1 MVIDNKDNMGKIT
14 SLGAPTFNAE
24 KFEQVLHYI
33 IYKTGNSDN
42 VGKTVLFKLLYF
54 CDFNNLEKYKEY
66 LTGETYLKWKQGPAP
81 VHFDSAVESLKNKKA
96 ILVKRRPFFGHWQ
109 KKFWAQKEPT
119 MDKLNKKEIIMIGV
133 VLNKLGKMSAN
144 TISNY
149 SHKDI
154 PWIATE
160 DNQVIDY
167 RLVFYRKAKDFA

>member
-96 ILVKRRPFFGHWQ
+96 ILVKSGPFLAIGRRNFGR
-109 KKFWAQKEPT
+109 KRNP
-119 MDKLNKKEIIMIGV
+119 
-133 VLNKLGKMSAN
+133 
-144 TISNY
+144 
-149 SHKDI
+149 
-154 PWIATE
+154 PWT
-160 DNQVIDY
+160 N
-167 RLVFYRKAKDFA
+167 